1 MDAFYRSLRNCLL
14 NRRIVFLPALLFC
27 LILTIG
33 CVSTGKPSYSIE
45 KYLLSY
51 PPPPVS
57 GMDRLSASVKFS
69 RFSIAAAYNSTAMAF
84 RGDAYKIDEF
94 NYSRW
99 AVNPADMIGDR
110 LLSDMRE
117 SGLFRAVFSRY
128 DAEDG
133 RYILTGGVD
142 ELYLRMDKNGKTA
155 VLGITVALSNPREKE
170 TGRRLLY
177 QKKYVREEPLQD
189 ASPRGYCEAAS
200 AALRELSRAIIGD
213 VYAAVRDAA
222 PLQ

>member
-1 MDAFYRSLRNCLL
+1 MDAFCHMPRHIRK
-14 NRRIVFLPALLFC
+14 NRRIVLLLAVLSFLSLAA
-27 LILTIG
+27 G
-33 CVSTGKPSYSIE
+33 CASTGKPAYSIE

-51 PPPPVS
+51 PPLSLSRMEP
-57 GMDRLSASVKFS
+57 LSASVKFN

-84 RGDAYKIDEF
+84 RGDAYQIDEF

-110 LLSDMRE
+110 LLADMRE

-133 RYILTGGVD
+133 QYLLAGGID
-142 ELYLRMDKNGKTA
+142 ELYLRTDKNGRTA
-155 VLGITVALSNPREKE
+155 VLAVTIALSNAREKE
-170 TGRRLLY
+170 TGKRLLY
-177 QKKYVREEPLQD
+177 QKKYVREEPLRE

-200 AALRELSRAIIGD
+200 AALQTLSHAIIGD
-213 VYAAVRDAA
+213 VYTAVRSGA
-222 PLQ
+222 PQK